1 MTIRKVT
8 ARITEYACLASLDD
22 VLMVGTYPENVRFGV
37 IAQPASVDGETSALF
52 ALLDRDQVCALIAQL
67 GLWLHT
73 PEE

>member
-8 ARITEYACLASLDD
+8 ARITEYACLASPDD
-22 VLMVGTYPENVRFGV
+22 VLMVDTYPENVRFGI
-37 IAQPASVDGETSALF
+37 IAQPEQAGGEVSAFF

-73 PEE
+73 PVR